1 MCDLQEALEGVYSDA
16 QPMGRK
22 VYLRAWF
29 TKFVELRNKTRGH
42 GAITPATCAS
52 LVRSLRSSIEL
63 LLENTPL
70 FRLPWAYLH
79 RNLSGRYNVIELG
92 GDTSCFSELKTAAAE
107 DGENY
112 PDGVYL
118 WAGRPRLVPLLG
130 SDLDATDFFMPNGKF
145 NGQSYEL
152 HSPITDNRRKGDA
165 QPYLTPP
172 SDRPPSETEG
182 LSEFDII
189 GEVFTN
195 LPANPV
201 GYVTRPSLE
210 QDIRDKLTNDRHPIV
225 TLVGQGGIGK
235 TSLALSVLHEV
246 ARTDRYGM
254 IVWFSARDIDLTPTG
269 PKVVQ
274 PKTLTEKEIDKEY
287 TKLITSLVA
296 DPSTNTM
303 PQAMHGSEDSP
314 KLFVFDNFET
324 VRSPI
329 DLYHWIDT
337 NIRLPNKAV
346 ITTRFR
352 DFKADF
358 PIGRLEK

>member
-1 MCDLQEALEGVYSDA
+1 
-16 QPMGRK
+16 
-22 VYLRAWF
+22 
-29 TKFVELRNKTRGH
+29 
-42 GAITPATCAS
+42 
-52 LVRSLRSSIEL
+52 
-63 LLENTPL
+63 
-70 FRLPWAYLH
+70 
-79 RNLSGRYNVIELG
+79 
-92 GDTSCFSELKTAAAE
+92 
-107 DGENY
+107 
-112 PDGVYL
+112 
-118 WAGRPRLVPLLG
+118 
-130 SDLDATDFFMPNGKF
+130 
-145 NGQSYEL
+145 
-152 HSPITDNRRKGDA
+152 
-165 QPYLTPP
+165 
-172 SDRPPSETEG
+172 
-182 LSEFDII
+182 
-189 GEVFTN
+189 
-195 LPANPV
+195 
-201 GYVTRPSLE
+201 
-210 QDIRDKLTNDRHPIV
+210 
-225 TLVGQGGIGK
+225 
-235 TSLALSVLHEV
+235 
-246 ARTDRYGM
+246 M